1 MPLQGKDP
9 GTLDRRIIIQTRSTS
24 ADAYGSPVETWADT
38 VTVWAGV
45 EYPKTGSGEQY
56 YDAVAIATTAVIFT
70 IRYRAVDPA
79 TNRIE
84 YNGEVYDIERIGE
97 IGRRNFTT
105 ITAKLRENDGR
116 TA

>member
-1 MPLQGKDP
+1 MPLKGKDP
-9 GTLDRRIIIQTRSTS
+9 GTLDRQIIIQTRSTT
-24 ADAYGSPVETWADT
+24 ADAYGTPVETWADT
-38 VTVWAGV
+38 VTVWSGI

-56 YDAVAIATTAVIFT
+56 YDAVPIATTSVVFT
-70 IRYRAVDPA
+70 IRYRDIDPA
-79 TNRIE
+79 SNRVK

-116 TA
+116 

>member
-1 MPLQGKDP
+1 MPLKGKDP
-9 GTLDRRIIIQTRSTS
+9 GTLDRQIIIQTRSTT
-24 ADAYGSPVETWADT
+24 ADAYGTPVETCTDT

-56 YDAVAIATTAVIFT
+56 YDAVPIATTTVLFT
-70 IRYRAVDPA
+70 IRYRVVNPA
-79 TNRIE
+79 SNRIE
-84 YNGEVYDIERIGE
+84 YNSEVYDIERIGE

-116 TA
+116 